1 MTTNKKLS
9 EVKKGISSFAKEITV
24 IAVIILLIIAA
35 GALHQSLQADNTP
48 IPSSKLAKLKIQEP
62 IDASST
68 IGGKYYGLCPKNS
81 VHSVEDFRKTVEND
95 PTLAKHFS
103 EFNWDNATI
112 GKQESDVWTFVS
124 YRKDNIIKRTSRA
137 VKLPKGD
144 SYITDGRHV
153 VRTFCCND
161 YVIAPPPPGA
171 PPVVER
177 IDAPPPR
184 PIQETPEQVFS
195 TSDMVAPPSSAPTD
209 AVAVAGTPATRSGL
223 PAGYPTYPPN
233 PGNPSPGPGAGPSED
248 DPGASNPEPPP
259 VLPNISTTEPPVF
272 PNTSTTPGEPPP
284 GPPTEPPIP
293 AVPEPGTLL
302 LVGAGATMF
311 ALFSRFRK
319 KR

>member
-1 MTTNKKLS
+1 MTTDKKLS
-9 EVKKGISSFAKEITV
+9 EVKKGISSFAKEI
-24 IAVIILLIIAA
+24 VIIAIIILIIIAA
-35 GALHQSLQADNTP
+35 GALHQSLQADNTTP
-48 IPSSKLAKLKIQEP
+48 PKLAKLKFQEP

-68 IGGKYYGLCPKNS
+68 IAGKYYGLCPKNS
-81 VHSVEDFRKTVEND
+81 ISSVEDFRKTVKND
-95 PTLAKHFS
+95 PTLANHFS
-103 EFNWDNATI
+103 EFNWDNATM

-124 YRKDNIIKRTSRA
+124 YRKGNIIKRTSRA

-144 SYITDGRHV
+144 AYITDGRHV

-195 TSDMVAPPSSAPTD
+195 TSDMVEPPLNAM
-209 AVAVAGTPATRSGL
+209 AVAGAPATRGGL

-233 PGNPSPGPGAGPSED
+233 SGNPSPGPGSD
-248 DPGASNPEPPP
+248 D
-259 VLPNISTTEPPVF
+259 PPVF
-272 PNTSTTPGEPPP
+272 PNNSTPGGPPPVFPNNSTPGEPPP
-284 GPPTEPPIP
+284 VFPNNSTPEGPPPGPPTDPPA
-293 AVPEPGTLL
+293 AVPEPGTLV
-302 LVGAGATMF
+302 LVGAGAAMY
-311 ALFSRFRK
+311 ALSSRFRK